1 MREQGIDVLLAAG
14 YFDGAKVHAVANRA
28 DATAVIVPLQPG
40 GRTAGT
46 YFGLVDTWVNGL
58 AAAFRG
64 S

>member
-1 MREQGIDVLLAAG
+1 
-14 YFDGAKVHAVANRA
+14 
-28 DATAVIVPLQPG
+28 VPLQPG